1 MDLEFYLLLVID
13 VPRRAPSPGD
23 VGGPNG
29 PHSKFLKEYGPQLL
43 ERLKPKAIVVFSA
56 HWETHGAIQVSDNT
70 ENPLYYDYG
79 GFPKS
84 MYNLNFKSRG
94 SSEVSSRVV
103 DLLTKG
109 GIKTKMI
116 KNVRGLDHGVFVPF
130 VLMFPS
136 QFEIP
141 IIQVSI
147 SSNLDPHYH
156 LAIGK
161 ALTPLR
167 DEGVLIIS
175 GGLTIHTFDDGDAW
189 NPLTANPGY
198 LDFETQIKS
207 GVTDSPTPIERN
219 DKLIRVTSHPFL
231 PKSTPHH

>member
-1 MDLEFYLLLVID
+1 
-13 VPRRAPSPGD
+13 
-23 VGGPNG
+23 
-29 PHSKFLKEYGPQLL
+29 
-43 ERLKPKAIVVFSA
+43 
-56 HWETHGAIQVSDNT
+56 
-70 ENPLYYDYG
+70 
-79 GFPKS
+79 
-84 MYNLNFKSRG
+84 
-94 SSEVSSRVV
+94 
-103 DLLTKG
+103 
-109 GIKTKMI
+109 
-116 KNVRGLDHGVFVPF
+116 
-130 VLMFPS
+130 MFPS

-198 LDFETQIKS
+198 LDFETPDQIW
-207 GVTDSPTPIERN
+207 R
-219 DKLIRVTSHPFL
+219 H
-231 PKSTPHH
+231 